1 MAWLNK
7 QNKLFKKFYEKTG
20 IQLTDEPIYQSD
32 WERQNLED
40 LAFESQKSPS
50 RAIPT
55 LKKAIQEYP
64 KIAALKNYL
73 YIAYMKTNQTKKAD
87 EVLAQTLK
95 EHPNYV
101 FGVSNKLL
109 NIKNK
114 GDIEAYEYLLGK
126 PKDVRELEG
135 YDKPIHISAFKNY
148 QHAAAHYEILTGK
161 DSEAVARLET
171 LIEVGVEQDYL
182 DQVAQNLAYFRIYN
196 FSERFKNREA
206 KEKLVDAPQKVY
218 LEVQNLE
225 APVLTNPSLEILYQT
240 KTKALK
246 EAQQKEIIT
255 LPREALI
262 KDLTQI
268 IIDAMSRWSHYEMT
282 DFEEETHDFLTHA
295 LYFLGALKAE
305 SSLQVVLD
313 LFRMGH
319 DFIDFWFADWIDGI
333 IRPVLYDIGATQF
346 SELKAFVLE
355 ENIGGFHKLHAS
367 WVVSQVGLHQPE
379 KRPVA
384 IQWFKEVLTHFL
396 SQPTNKKLIDTN
408 FLSWVNTQ
416 LIDLR
421 AVDLLP
427 IIKEIWNKG
436 WIQEDIIGDI
446 KKIEKELKQAPHPS
460 SKDPLPENIHEYYSE
475 NYLQRK
481 VKNPYLED
489 FDDILAKTNT
499 KAEKLVTKFWS
510 EAMFKGHLHKQTTL
524 PNDDFYYDD
533 EEDYYI
539 KPTETVKRLEPKV
552 GRNAPCPCGS
562 GKKYK
567 KCCLRK

>member
-1 MAWLNK
+1 MAWFNK
-7 QNKLFKKFYEKTG
+7 QDKLFKKFYEKTG

-32 WERQNLED
+32 WERQHLED
-40 LAFESQKSPS
+40 LAYESKESPN
-50 RAIPT
+50 RAIPK

-73 YIAYMKTNQTKKAD
+73 YIAYMLTHQTKKAE

-109 NIKNK
+109 TIKNR
-114 GDIEAYEYLLGK
+114 GAIEAYEYLLGK

-148 QHAAAHYEILTGK
+148 QHAAAHYEMLTGK
-161 DSEAVARLET
+161 DAAAVARLET
-171 LIEVGVEQDYL
+171 LIEVGVEQEYL
-182 DQVAQNLAYFRIYN
+182 DQVAQNLAYLRIYN
-196 FSERFKNREA
+196 FSKRLENQKA

-218 LEVQNLE
+218 LEVQNLDT
-225 APVLTNPSLEILYQT
+225 PILINPSLEILYQT
-240 KTKALK
+240 TIKGLK
-246 EAQQKEIIT
+246 EAQQKEILA
-255 LPREALI
+255 LPRETLI

-268 IIDAMSRWSHYEMT
+268 VIDAMRRWSHYEMT
-282 DFEEETHDFLTHA
+282 QFEDDTHNFLTHA

-305 SSLQVVLD
+305 NSLQVVLD

-319 DFIDFWFADWIDGI
+319 DFVDYWFADWLEGI
-333 IRPVLYDIGATQF
+333 IRPVLYDIGAYQLP
-346 SELKAFVLE
+346 ELKAFVLE
-355 ENIGGFHKLHAS
+355 ENIDGFFKLHAS

-379 KRPVA
+379 KRPIV

-396 SQPTNKKLIDTN
+396 SQSTNENLIDTN
-408 FLSWVNTQ
+408 YLSWVNTQ

-421 AVDLLP
+421 AVDLFS
-427 IIKEIWNKG
+427 IIKEIWHKG

-446 KKIEKELKQAPHPS
+446 KEIEEGLKQAPHPS
-460 SKDPLPENIHEYYSE
+460 SKDPLPQNIHEYYSE
-475 NYLQRK
+475 IYLQKR
-481 VKNPYLED
+481 VKDPSLEELDD
-489 FDDILAKTNT
+489 FLTKRDT
-499 KAEKLVTKFWS
+499 KAEKLITKFWS
-510 EAMFKGHLHKQTTL
+510 EAMFGGLNNKQITL
-524 PNDDFYYDD
+524 PNDDFYFDD

-539 KPTETVKRLEPKV
+539 KPVETVKRLKPKV